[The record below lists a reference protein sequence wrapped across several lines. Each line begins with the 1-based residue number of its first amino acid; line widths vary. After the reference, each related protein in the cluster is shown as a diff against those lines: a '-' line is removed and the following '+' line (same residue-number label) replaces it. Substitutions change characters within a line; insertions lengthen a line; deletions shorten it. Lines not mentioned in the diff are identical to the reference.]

1 MFLEHFMKVAA
12 LRTNFKT
19 LGKPRRIQE
28 PIRPATIRGQN
39 QLTGSPEM
47 ETFGKPLRRFGAFR
61 QKAPSLVSRT
71 AAMGGRR

>member
-1 MFLEHFMKVAA
+1 MFLEAFTKLAR
-12 LRTNFKT
+12 LGNFKAIS
-19 LGKPRRIQE
+19 KPRRIQE

-61 QKAPSLVSRT
+61 QKSMALVSRT
-71 AAMGGRR
+71 AAMGRR